1 MKILIAF
8 VLGLLALPL
17 LAAALAF
24 TGHLGSDSRA
34 DPPGWEV
41 RAGGGALD
49 AALEGRAKEAGVSF
63 AAPSDAELLLGMKEY
78 REHCVGCHGGFRGQ
92 SDWGAHAFYPRVPQ
106 FWQQPVEIT
115 QSEAYVAIR
124 DGIRYSG
131 MAIKSLWEDGDAE
144 QTYRYAWLTKL
155 GAKDSL
161 SDEFFL
167 EDLSKKLSEAQRKD
181 AIAWA
186 EQTWARNFKGKLYD
200 ASDLEPC
207 PFPR

>member
-1 MKILIAF
+1 MKVLIAF
-8 VLGLLALPL
+8 VLGVLALPL
-17 LAAALAF
+17 FAAALAF
-24 TGHLGSDSRA
+24 SGHLGSDSRTN
-34 DPPGWEV
+34 PPGWEV

-131 MAIKSLWEDGDAE
+131 MASWKDMMPDEEIRAMAGFISRMHSLPPAVDAVWRKPPVAAAPEAGDK
-144 QTYRYAWLTKL
+144 T
-155 GAKDSL
+155 
-161 SDEFFL
+161 
-167 EDLSKKLSEAQRKD
+167 
-181 AIAWA
+181 
-186 EQTWARNFKGKLYD
+186 
-200 ASDLEPC
+200 
-207 PFPR
+207 

>member
-1 MKILIAF
+1 MKILIGF

-17 LAAALAF
+17 LAAALAYS
-24 TGHLGSDSRA
+24 GQLGSDSRS
-34 DPPGWEV
+34 DPPGWEL

-49 AALEGRAKEAGVSF
+49 AALENRAKHAGVSF

-106 FWQQPVEIT
+106 FWQQPVEVS

-131 MAIKSLWEDGDAE
+131 MASWKDMMPDNEIRAMAGFISHMHSLPPAVDAVWRKAP
-144 QTYRYAWLTKL
+144 TA
-155 GAKDSL
+155 GAP
-161 SDEFFL
+161 
-167 EDLSKKLSEAQRKD
+167 EAADK
-181 AIAWA
+181 
-186 EQTWARNFKGKLYD
+186 N
-200 ASDLEPC
+200 
-207 PFPR
+207 